1 MKKSILK
8 TIPYVLVYFLGV
20 YIIEILTAYL
30 MALSQFKAQIG
41 IHVNE
46 VLTNAIQHP
55 LSNIQMYIQQHNPIM
70 ILGALGLL
78 GYLFYFAM
86 KRHSKNQDWQT
97 ADEQTHGSARWGSEK
112 EIIDDG
118 HYFKFKE
125 KETQNKFKSS
135 LDDNVLK
142 EIRKLRGE
150 KE

>member
-1 MKKSILK
+1 
-8 TIPYVLVYFLGV
+8 
-20 YIIEILTAYL
+20 

-41 IHVNE
+41 LHVNA

-55 LSNIQMYIQQHNPIM
+55 IVNIQLYMQQHNPIM
-70 ILGALGLL
+70 LLGALGLL
-78 GYLFYFAM
+78 VYLLYFAM
-86 KRHSKNQDWQT
+86 KRHSKKQDWQT

-112 EIIDDG
+112 ELINDG

-125 KETQNKFKSS
+125 KEVQTEFNESF
-135 LDDNVLK
+135 DNDVLN